1 MIATPM
7 PLKTPSPSR
16 YRLKTL
22 MKSITLCLSFLISV
36 VFSISSMAETKLVQ
50 PWSNRAFISDNGP
63 FENILVIAVT
73 EEPKYRPILEKA
85 FAERI
90 EKKGAAA
97 TLSSSIMPTDAEM
110 SEQAIKAA
118 VAEHGA
124 NIEIVL
130 LTRLYRID
138 EVDIV
143 QIDDP
148 GTMRSERDFALA
160 LGRDYRDAR
169 DFALDAEVKKR
180 LRFILENSIYDLE
193 SAELIWTVQSYSMDP
208 KTAEELIKSVSKL
221 VTDKLK
227 EEDLI

>member
-1 MIATPM
+1 
-7 PLKTPSPSR
+7 
-16 YRLKTL
+16 
-22 MKSITLCLSFLISV
+22 
-36 VFSISSMAETKLVQ
+36 MAETKLVQ
-50 PWSNRAFISDNGP
+50 PWSNRTFISDNGP

-90 EKKGAAA
+90 EKIGAAA

-130 LTRLYRID
+130 LTSLYRID
-138 EVDIV
+138 EVDIL

-208 KTAEELIKSVSKL
+208 KTAEDIIKSVSKL